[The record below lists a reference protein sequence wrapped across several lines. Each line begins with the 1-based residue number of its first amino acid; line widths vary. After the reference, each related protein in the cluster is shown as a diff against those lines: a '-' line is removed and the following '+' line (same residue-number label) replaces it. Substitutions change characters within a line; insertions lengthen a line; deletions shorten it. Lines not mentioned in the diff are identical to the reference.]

1 MPRAP
6 LAWLPLLQHWKRCL
20 GDGGEA
26 ISPAAA

>member
-6 LAWLPLLQHWKRCL
+6 LAWLPLLQHWTRCL

-26 ISPAAA
+26 ISLAAA